1 MSNGDCSQVS
11 LSGHNNLLK
20 RNSKL
25 TESTERDEAG
35 DHERGMSVELLD
47 GVLVPA
53 VTLAVVEGPEEDE
66 DDAGDE
72 EEAGQ
77 HDHQDVLAP
86 AAARHGV
93 LVVISLPATE
103 GVRSFISSQ
112 LLPSIAVT

>member
-1 MSNGDCSQVS
+1 
-11 LSGHNNLLK
+11 
-20 RNSKL
+20 
-25 TESTERDEAG
+25 
-35 DHERGMSVELLD
+35 MSVELLD

-112 LLPSIAVT
+112 LLPSIALT